1 MRFGLL
7 HALAKHMD
15 VINKF
20 ALFRVLNV
28 AGDITDKHNEGHFP
42 YKDVIIWVTPH
53 RQALFQAKKARIN
66 LIISLRGNLVTIRNW

>member
-1 MRFGLL
+1 MTQSKRTLYYWNDEMRFGLL

-15 VINKF
+15 VINRF

-42 YKDVIIWVTPH
+42 YKDVII
-53 RQALFQAKKARIN
+53 
-66 LIISLRGNLVTIRNW
+66 